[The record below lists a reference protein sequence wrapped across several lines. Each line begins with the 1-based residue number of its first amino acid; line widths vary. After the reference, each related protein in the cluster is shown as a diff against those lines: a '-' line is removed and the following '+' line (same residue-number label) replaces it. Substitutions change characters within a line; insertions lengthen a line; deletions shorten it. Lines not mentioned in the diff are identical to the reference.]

1 MTTTYRT
8 QNPATGELLEEF
20 PYATDDDIQ
29 QAMADAAKAY
39 TSWSAL
45 AMSERGSI
53 LSKLADLF
61 EENAEELAAQATLE
75 MGKNSREAIGEV
87 KYCARIIRYYAT
99 EGERLAADQEL
110 KNIDG
115 QTAILRRR
123 PIGTILGIMPWNY
136 PYYQVVRFAAPNLM
150 LGNTVILKHAEICA
164 GTALKIQELMRQAG
178 VPEGAYVNVFA
189 THEQVSTMIADPRI
203 QGVSLTGSERAGAA
217 VAEQAGRHLKKAVL
231 ELGGSD
237 PYIVLDSDDIAR
249 SARRALF
256 SRLSNSG
263 QACTSNKRIIVMD
276 NIYDEFVAELTKLA
290 EQLTPGDPAQAN
302 RNEYA
307 PLSSQAAAEGLM
319 EQIED
324 ARKAGATVHV
334 GGHRPE
340 LPGYYVA
347 PTVLTDVPETS
358 RAYSQ
363 ELFGP
368 VVTIYRVQTEDEA
381 IELANSS
388 SYGLGGSVF
397 STDEQ
402 RAQAVADQL
411 DVGMVHINAFNV
423 GGEDLPFGGVKRSG
437 FGRELGPL
445 GMDEFVNK
453 QLLTI
458 NTPR

>member
-8 QNPATGELLEEF
+8 QNPATGELIEQF
-20 PYATDDDIQ
+20 PFTTDDELQ
-29 QAMADAAKAY
+29 QAMASAASAY
-39 TSWSAL
+39 RTWSTMP
-45 AMSERGSI
+45 MSQRGTI
-53 LSKLADLF
+53 LMKLAELF
-61 EENAEELAAQATLE
+61 EDHAEQLAAQATLE
-75 MGKNSREAIGEV
+75 MGKNTREALGEV

-123 PIGTILGIMPWNY
+123 PVGTILGIMPWNF
-136 PYYQVVRFAAPNLM
+136 PYYQVIRFAAPNLM

-164 GTALKIQELMRQAG
+164 GSALKIQELMHEAG
-178 VPEGAYVNVFA
+178 VIEGAYINVFA
-189 THEQVSTMIADPRI
+189 THDQVSTMIADPRI

-217 VAEQAGRHLKKAVL
+217 VAEQAGRNLKKAVL

-237 PYIVLDSDDIAR
+237 PYIVLDSADVAT

-263 QACTSNKRIIVMD
+263 QTCTSNKRIIVMD
-276 NIYDEFVAELTKLA
+276 DIYDEFVAELTRLA
-290 EQLTPGDPAQAN
+290 AELTPGNPAEAN
-302 RNEYA
+302 RSEYA
-307 PLSSQAAAEGLM
+307 PLSSEAAAIGLM

-324 ARKAGATVHV
+324 ARRAGATVRV
-334 GGHRPE
+334 GGQRPD

-347 PTVLTDVPETS
+347 PTVLTDVPETA
-358 RAYSQ
+358 RAYSE

-368 VVTIYRVQTEDEA
+368 VVMIYRVQTEDEA

-388 SYGLGGSVF
+388 SYGLGGAVF
-397 STDEQ
+397 STDEA

-411 DVGMVHINAFNV
+411 EVGMVHINAFNV

-453 QLLTI
+453 QLITI

>member
-8 QNPATGELLEEF
+8 QNPATGELIEEF

-290 EQLTPGDPAQAN
+290 EQLTPGDPAQAK

-358 RAYSQ
+358 RAYSE